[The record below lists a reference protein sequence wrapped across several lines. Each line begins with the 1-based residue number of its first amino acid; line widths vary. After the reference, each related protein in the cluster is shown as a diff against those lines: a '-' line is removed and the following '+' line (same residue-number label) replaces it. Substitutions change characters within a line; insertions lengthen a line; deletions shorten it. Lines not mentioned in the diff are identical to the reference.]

1 MLGLN
6 PYRAADEKKGKI
18 VPSIYLLMEETVRS
32 HQPPASEKHCWA
44 PRNVG
49 NNITKICFIE
59 VVLREKLTYSCMF
72 HLICQSHRRINDDGS
87 LVASD
92 AADSEPTEMP
102 QKPLKCGKNCGGII
116 YTLKKSG

>member
-1 MLGLN
+1 
-6 PYRAADEKKGKI
+6 
-18 VPSIYLLMEETVRS
+18 MEETVRS
-32 HQPPASEKHCWA
+32 HQPPASENHCWA

-72 HLICQSHRRINDDGS
+72 HLIRRSHRGTNDDGS
-87 LVASD
+87 LVTSD
-92 AADSEPTEMP
+92 GADSEPTEMP
-102 QKPLKCGKNCGGII
+102 LKPPKCGKIDGGII